1 MLLKSIKYHNFRP
14 FIGDQKIILSSPNDD
29 LEKNVTIIL
38 GDNTFGKS
46 TFVLSF
52 IWCLYGESRFTKAND
67 ILNKKIEKELPPDP
81 SVKEKTVVEIE
92 FEDEGIEYTMRREQ
106 AFWRNENGQIK
117 ADDSKPRLTYIDP
130 ETHEAKSVGITV
142 SEINTNI
149 KQILPKD
156 LSNFFF
162 FEGEKNNEIKRKDLG
177 QAVRT
182 LLGLEAF
189 NKMMEHLHGSSS
201 DKEPTATSVMGE
213 YLKKQDDGSNKKAK
227 EEFERKERA
236 ENDLNDVKEKIK
248 EKETE
253 IQNYEGLIDKV
264 NERLRE
270 AKPSK
275 EMQKRRDFIARD
287 LIEAEDSLEQKSN
300 QYFRTFSGGSFS
312 MFVYPL
318 LDPASK
324 KLEKMQVNDKGIKG
338 IEASAINELLKR
350 GVCLC
355 GCDLKE
361 GTAPYKNVAKYI
373 DYVPPRSIGTLV
385 RDMDE
390 MLVEEEDKAKNF
402 VNTNEEQYKEIVKL
416 REKINNLE
424 KEDEAILQNLKEIGL
439 IDTEGDESDLSK
451 YKTKL
456 QDLRIENNQLNSR
469 KGSLESEIQTATKNY
484 NTLIGKN
491 ESARKYKVYYK
502 YAEAIYNWV
511 NKHYSQKE
519 DELRERLGKNISE
532 LFNNMYSGHRE
543 ISIDK
548 QYNMRMTY
556 QGEVV
561 DDTGGLRVIE
571 YFAYVGGL
579 VKLAH
584 EVKVER
590 EKEDDEGTDSET
602 LGEEYPLVLDAAFSH
617 ADDTHTKNI
626 AKELSKCANQLI
638 FAMMKKDWTFAKE
651 GLEGRVGRM
660 YELEKIDET
669 EVHIKEVQ

>member
-29 LEKNVTIIL
+29 LDKNVTIIL

-81 SVKEKTVVEIE
+81 SIKEKAIVEIE
-92 FEDEGIEYTMRREQ
+92 FEDENIEYTMRREQ
-106 AFWRNENGQIK
+106 SFYRNENGQIK
-117 ADDSKPRLTYIDP
+117 SDGSKPRLTYIDP
-130 ETHEAKSVGITV
+130 EKHEAKSGGLTV
-142 SEINTNI
+142 SEINMNI

-156 LSNFFF
+156 LSTFFF

-201 DKEPTATSVMGE
+201 DKEPTATSVMGD

-236 ENDLNDVKEKIK
+236 ENDLNSIKEKIQ
-248 EKETE
+248 EKDNE
-253 IQNYEGLIDKV
+253 IQNYEELIDKV

-270 AKPSK
+270 AEPSK
-275 EMQKRRDFIARD
+275 EMQKRRDLIAKD
-287 LIEAEDSLEQKSN
+287 LKDAEDSLERKYN
-300 QYFRTFSGGSFS
+300 QYFRAFSSNSFS
-312 MFVYPL
+312 LFVYPL
-318 LDPASK
+318 LESASN

-385 RDMDE
+385 LDMDE

-402 VNTNEEQYKEIVKL
+402 ADSYEEQYKEIVKL

-424 KEDEAILQNLKEIGL
+424 KEDEAILQNLKEIGV

-451 YKTKL
+451 YKMKL
-456 QDLRIENNQLNSR
+456 QELRAEKDHLNSKR
-469 KGSLESEIQTATKNY
+469 GSFESEIQNATKNY
-484 NTLIGKN
+484 NALIGKS

-511 NKHYSQKE
+511 SKNYSNKE
-519 DELRERLGKNISE
+519 DELRDRLANNISE

-548 QYNMRMTY
+548 LYNMKMTF
-556 QGEVV
+556 QGDIV

-590 EKEDDEGTDSET
+590 EKEDDDTASEA

-617 ADDTHTKNI
+617 ADQTHTKNI
-626 AKELSKCANQLI
+626 ARELSKCANQLI

-651 GLEGRVGRM
+651 GLEGKVGRM